1 MPPASVAL
9 KGGAVPQNQAPKAPT
24 VMRGGTQAY
33 VMDLA
38 KKFSNPIHIYV
49 LLALVV
55 AITFVKEI
63 PITLRSQAG
72 TTLGRLFLFCFTVA
86 IGELYSWTN
95 GLLMA
100 VLALLLLSL
109 SPRISAEGFQPIV
122 PVSLKV
128 IEDNKKWFVERV
140 LKENPVAIEED
151 RVKTQAIQDNTTNSN
166 RSTNNQG
173 TSNK

>member
-1 MPPASVAL
+1 MRQSSNQTGGSPIPPM
-9 KGGAVPQNQAPKAPT
+9 KIP
-24 VMRGGTQAY
+24 VMRGGTSVY

-38 KKFSNPIHIYV
+38 KKFSNPIHVYV
-49 LLALVV
+49 LLALVI
-55 AITFVKEI
+55 AITFVKQI
-63 PITLRSQAG
+63 PVQIRSQAG
-72 TTLGRLFLFCFTVA
+72 TTLGRLFLFCLTVA

-109 SPRISAEGFQPIV
+109 SPRTTEGFQNGNGNPIAI
-122 PVSLKV
+122 KV

-140 LKENPVAIEED
+140 LNENPIAIEED
-151 RVKTQAIQDNTTNSN
+151 RVKTQAVQDSSNSS
-166 RSTNNQG
+166 RSTVAQG

>member
-1 MPPASVAL
+1 MPAATSKAPAPQMPQVM
-9 KGGAVPQNQAPKAPT
+9 KGGAK
-24 VMRGGTQAY
+24 AY

-38 KKFSNPIHIYV
+38 KKFSNPIHVYV
-49 LLALVV
+49 LVALIV

-63 PITLRSQAG
+63 PIKIRSQAG
-72 TTLGRLFLFCFTVA
+72 TLLGRLFLFCLTVA

-109 SPRISAEGFQPIV
+109 SPRNSVEGFQPMS
-122 PVSLKV
+122 PTSFKL

-151 RVKTQAIQDNTTNSN
+151 RVKTQAIQETTNSS
-166 RSTNNQG
+166 RSTVGQG